1 MIKKTE
7 FAAIDTEVKKAISD
21 TLDSIK
27 AKSLGNYVLFL
38 ADGEYKAEYDTP
50 QNKFSAFVIDNR
62 MDYYK
67 DESRLQFLAKFL
79 NTYYTFAPP
88 QTSTDDDQYRLHLE
102 LMAYTH
108 IWESKPFLKKLHR
121 LAHLDNS
128 EEYNWNVIVPEM
140 GNPGKHEFIRDDIRT
155 TFQNNGNPMYDVI
168 KKGYHSSLRNAFAHS
183 EYAFDTMNGNTRIW
197 LDNYKGKNWEL
208 QEISF
213 DDWSKRFVYSALLS
227 FYLFTITHQKRK
239 SLIQDLGTD
248 TYTIKHPKK
257 DGTTNDVEIVYRQD
271 SNGFNFKR

>member
-1 MIKKTE
+1 MINKTE
-7 FAAIDTEVKKAISD
+7 FAVIDAEVKKAISD
-21 TLDSIK
+21 TLENIK
-27 AKSLGNYVLFL
+27 TKSPGNYVLFL
-38 ADGEYKAEYDTP
+38 ADGEYKAEYNTP
-50 QNKFSAFVIDNR
+50 QNQFSPFVIDNR
-62 MDYYK
+62 MDFYK
-67 DESRLQFLAKFL
+67 DENRLQFLSQFL
-79 NTYYTFAPP
+79 NSYYTFVPP
-88 QTSTDDDQYRLHLE
+88 QTNTDDAQYRLHIE

-121 LAHLDNS
+121 FAHLDNL
-128 EEYNWNVIVPEM
+128 EEYNWDVVVPEI

-155 TFQNNGNPMYDVI
+155 TFQNNGNPMYEVI

-183 EYAFDTMNGNTRIW
+183 EYAFDTINGNTRIW

-213 DDWSKRFVYSALLS
+213 DEWSKRFVYSALLS
-227 FYLFTITHQKRK
+227 FYLFTLSHHSRT

-248 TYTIKHPKK
+248 TYRIKHPTKS
-257 DGTTNDVEIVYRQD
+257 GATNDVDIVYRQD